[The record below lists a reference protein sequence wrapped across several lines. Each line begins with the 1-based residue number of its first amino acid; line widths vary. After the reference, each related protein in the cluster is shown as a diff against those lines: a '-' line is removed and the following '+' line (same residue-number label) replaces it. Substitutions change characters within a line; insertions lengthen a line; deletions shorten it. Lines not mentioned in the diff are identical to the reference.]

1 MVYDKGLMEEASRQL
16 TICNACRYCE
26 GFCDV
31 WDAIERRREFSHG
44 DLLHLSNLCHDCRAC
59 YYACPFIPPHE
70 LMINIPKVLGDVR
83 EQSYEKFVF
92 PKVLVRVMRRSGL
105 AYLFLTTLI
114 FVTTLYYVFL
124 LHGLSAF
131 YETSLTMQELFPYPV
146 FFVAEYSLYIYV
158 FFLWFIQGRS
168 YWKDISNG
176 RKMNVKAIGRAILD
190 VFTHKDFKGGGAGC
204 NYPSENGSLFRLFAH
219 ASVMFG
225 FIIDWITILFYP
237 FANVVVISIYF
248 IGSVLIF
255 AGAGLLLLMRFKAD
269 KKPDSKSISS
279 AFTAMMFST
288 GASGII
294 FITLISSP
302 EWIIFFLLRDSL
314 IAAIFIMAPFTK
326 FLHPVYRFISLVL
339 NRYEEINQLS

>member
-1 MVYDKGLMEEASRQL
+1 MMYKEGLMEEASRQL
-16 TICNACRYCE
+16 TVCNSCRYCE

-31 WDAIERRREFSHG
+31 WDAMERRKDFSYG
-44 DLLHLSNLCHDCRAC
+44 DLIHLSNLCHDCRDC

-83 EQSYEKFVF
+83 ELSYEKFVF
-92 PKVLVRVMRRSGL
+92 PKVMIRVMRRSGL
-105 AYLFLTTLI
+105 AYFLLTTLI
-114 FVTTLYYVFL
+114 FIISLYYVFL

-131 YETSLTMQELFPYPV
+131 YETSLTMEELFPYPV

-158 FFLWFIQGRS
+158 FLLWLIQGRS
-168 YWKDISNG
+168 YWKEVSNG
-176 RKMNVKAIGRAILD
+176 RKVNMKAIGRAILD
-190 VFTHKDFKGGGAGC
+190 VFAHKDFRGGGAGC
-204 NYPSENGSLFRLFAH
+204 NYPSENGSFLRLFAH

-225 FIIDWITILFYP
+225 FIIDWVTILFYP
-237 FANVVVISIYF
+237 FANVAVISIYL

-269 KKPDSKSISS
+269 SKLNSKSISS
-279 AFTAMMFST
+279 AFTAMMFCT

-294 FITLISSP
+294 FIALITRP

-314 IAAIFIMAPFTK
+314 IAALFITAPFSK
-326 FLHPVYRFISLVL
+326 FLHPVYRFASLIL
-339 NRYEEINQLS
+339 NRYEEINQRL